1 MGPPRSFHTLKSHP
15 SRVFRCMTV
24 ACLTVLAVV
33 IGYAGQASP
42 VTPTKNNAAK
52 TTRNSHKPKPA
63 PATPAT
69 PLSGQ
74 QGAVVFVD
82 PVTHQIR
89 EATPADI
96 GTLSGASQG
105 TRQSSGA
112 ARSDTENTNPANQL
126 QGAGG
131 AVGIALGPEF
141 DTYVIVTK
149 SPDGNLRT
157 EEVTGGKAAQARVLP
172 GKTVKNANGK

>member
-1 MGPPRSFHTLKSHP
+1 
-15 SRVFRCMTV
+15 MTV
-24 ACLTVLAVV
+24 AWLTVLAVV
-33 IGYAGQASP
+33 IGYAGQAVQ
-42 VTPTKNNAAK
+42 VTPTKKDAAK
-52 TTRNSHKPKPA
+52 TARNSQKPLPA
-63 PATPAT
+63 PATPAI
-69 PLSGQ
+69 PPSGQ
-74 QGAVVFVD
+74 PGAVVFVD

-96 GTLSGASQG
+96 GTLSGPSQA
-105 TRQSSGA
+105 TRQSYGA
-112 ARSDTENTNPANQL
+112 ARSDTESANPVNQL
-126 QGAGG
+126 KGAGG

-172 GKTVKNANGK
+172 GKTEKNANGK